1 MSEFDFDP
9 ATPIGFENFDDSA
22 SRQAGLESLKVHI
35 RRMGMNQTAYYTGES
50 IEPGLF
56 SKISAKAVTKNP
68 SKTKQTVALEAIT
81 ERQMMIGG
89 GAAVAAGGLGYLLYR
104 FWKWIKSKFSDGQV
118 DEKDIENNDL
128 KLPSLDAVMGK
139 AKRIAKTVA
148 TNEELAASL
157 KPYADRID
165 KPEYFAIATAIH
177 AAKKYELSKNE
188 LDSLLRKVANSRL
201 VKDKPE
207 HAIPLLLTRH
217 GIVPIYKITKHGKFN
232 RDFVRQLTHYADD
245 LAKQVLL
252 LASTDGGKRDIDT
265 LRTGVKRLDA
275 AVSASPNIQD
285 AIDAFKPET
294 ELGKLM
300 HSIRTTRIGYF
311 TSKSGMHMVDPD
323 TENEYFDMVVNS
335 HLFEDTAEDAKVFN
349 RTIESINSKLAREGI
364 KESEIQRFNSLPAN
378 DRKDLS
384 EISKAIQ
391 LHTGNVLRAKKF
403 FQYCYR
409 QVGLY
414 KQHVNEVFK

>member
-35 RRMGMNQTAYYTGES
+35 RRMGMNQTAYYAGES

-68 SKTKQTVALEAIT
+68 SKTKQSVALEAIT

-104 FWKWIKSKFSDGQV
+104 FWKWVKSKFNGGGV
-118 DEKDIENNDL
+118 DEKDIENNNL
-128 KLPSLDAVMGK
+128 TLPTAEAVMEK
-139 AKRIAKTVA
+139 AKKIAKTVA

-157 KPYADRID
+157 KPYADLID
-165 KPEYFAIATAIH
+165 KQEYFAIATAIH
-177 AAKKYELSKNE
+177 AAKKFGLSKNE
-188 LDSLLRKVANSRL
+188 LDTLLRKVANSRL

-207 HAIPLLLTRH
+207 YAVPLLLQRH
-217 GIVPIYKITKHGKFN
+217 GIVPIYRITKQGKFN

-245 LAKQVLL
+245 LTKHVLL
-252 LASTDGGKRDIDT
+252 LASTDGSKKDIDT
-265 LRTGVKRLDA
+265 LRSAVKRLDS
-275 AVSASPNIQD
+275 AVSSSPNIRD

-300 HSIRTTRIGYF
+300 HTIRTTRIGYF
-311 TSKSGMHMVDPD
+311 TSKDGMHMIDPD
-323 TENEYFDMVVNS
+323 SEAGYFDIVES
-335 HLFEDTAEDAKVFN
+335 SRLFEDTAEDAKAFN
-349 RTIESINSKLAREGI
+349 RTIESINSKLSREGI

-378 DRKDLS
+378 DRKDLN

-414 KQHVNEVFK
+414 KQHVSEVFK